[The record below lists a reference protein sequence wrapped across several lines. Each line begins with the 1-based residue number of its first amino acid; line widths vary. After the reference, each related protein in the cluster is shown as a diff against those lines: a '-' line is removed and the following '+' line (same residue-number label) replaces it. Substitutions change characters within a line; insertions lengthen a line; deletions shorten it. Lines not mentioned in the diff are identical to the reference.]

1 MDKKDTAEGVRK
13 RWANN
18 LNESRG
24 VGVGED
30 AERTRARQ
38 RQEVGKRAGKETEG
52 EESETAV
59 CAW

>member
-1 MDKKDTAEGVRK
+1 MDEKDAAKGVKKRGV
-13 RWANN
+13 NN

-24 VGVGED
+24 VGVGQN
-30 AERTRARQ
+30 AERTKARR